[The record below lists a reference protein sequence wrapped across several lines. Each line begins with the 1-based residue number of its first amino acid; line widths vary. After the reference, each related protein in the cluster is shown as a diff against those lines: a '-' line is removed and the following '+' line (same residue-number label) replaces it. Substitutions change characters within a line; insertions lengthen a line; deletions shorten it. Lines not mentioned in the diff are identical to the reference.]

1 MTDEWGIPIDE
12 EVDYSYIKPKEPS
25 MYEVMN
31 SCINKK
37 MKPTLKQK
45 QKISEFSFHA
55 LLARYENS
63 LDLALMFNTKNIPV
77 EVQWDMVNYLS
88 PKGYVKFEAKSPKEE
103 LIIENISRYY
113 NCNYNIA
120 KQYLG
125 LMSKEDIKEMNE
137 KYEKGKI

>member
-12 EVDYSYIKPKEPS
+12 EVDYSYTKPKEPS
-25 MYEVMN
+25 MFEVMN
-31 SCINKK
+31 ACINKK

-88 PKGYVKFEAKSPKEE
+88 PKGYVAFQARPEKEE
-103 LIIENISRYY
+103 LIIENISKYY
-113 NCNYNIA
+113 RCNYNIA
-120 KQYLG
+120 KQYLD
-125 LMSKEDIKEMNE
+125 LMSKEDIKIMNQ